1 MANPPHTNAMITIM
15 VIQVAVVI
23 FGPAPFDYS
32 VGFWT
37 EAAEEGPGRE
47 CQAGSAFSG
56 AGLRCGKG
64 GGGARWEWCDRD
76 SKSQAPQAP
85 TPSLRAIC

>member
-23 FGPAPFDYS
+23 FGPAPFDCS

-47 CQAGSAFSG
+47 GRTGSAFSG
-56 AGLRCGKG
+56 AGFKVREGGRRGKMG
-64 GGGARWEWCDRD
+64 MVR
-76 SKSQAPQAP
+76 S
-85 TPSLRAIC
+85 